1 MRRVVCSNDSL
12 AGAAPAAPRRLVA
25 RRRTSTTRHLI
36 LELVG
41 LKILM
46 TGDAVISADQVKEA
60 PDGSVGVHLD
70 EFPEASAVANS
81 AGAA

>member
-1 MRRVVCSNDSL
+1 M
-12 AGAAPAAPRRLVA
+12 VA
-25 RRRTSTTRHLI
+25 RRRTSTTRQLI

-41 LKILM
+41 LKIPM
-46 TGDAVISADQVKEA
+46 NGDAVIGADQVKEA
-60 PDGSVGVHLD
+60 PDGSVGVHVD